1 MCGRFAITSPP
12 EAVRSWFR
20 YPEQP
25 NFPPRY
31 NIAPTQPIPIVCRDD
46 IRIGDAAR
54 HFRLVRWGLVPSFVK
69 DWASFPLIINARAEE
84 IVTKPSF
91 RAAMIR
97 RRCLIIADAYYE
109 WRRTAPRGAGMP
121 YLFRRADRHP
131 MAFAGLH
138 ERWMGADGSE
148 METACIVTT
157 EANGAT
163 SAVHSRM
170 PVVLEQRDYEP
181 WLDIDG
187 WGPERAASLLRP
199 APDDVLEFFAIG
211 PAVNKVANDDPSV
224 QQPVGPA
231 EELPKPVVR
240 KQQGDLFDP

>member
-1 MCGRFAITSPP
+1 MCGRYAITLPP
-12 EAVRSWFR
+12 EAVRAWFR

-46 IRIGDAAR
+46 RQIGDPAR

-69 DWASFPLIINARAEE
+69 DWNAFPLLINARAEE
-84 IVTKPSF
+84 IAAKPSF

-97 RRCLIIADAYYE
+97 RRCLVIADAYYE
-109 WRRTAPRGAGMP
+109 WQRIQPRVTGTP
-121 YLFRRADRHP
+121 FLCRRADGRP

-157 EANGAT
+157 HANGAM
-163 SAVHSRM
+163 SAIHSRM
-170 PVVLEQRDYEP
+170 PVILEEQDYET
-181 WLDIDG
+181 WLDVDRVDVA
-187 WGPERAASLLRP
+187 RATALLRP
-199 APDDVLEFFAIG
+199 AGDDVLEVFPVA
-211 PAVNKVANDDPSV
+211 PRVNKVANDDASV
-224 QQPVGPA
+224 QDPVGAAPPRAPA
-231 EELPKPVVR
+231 R
-240 KQQGDLFDP
+240 QTSFDF